1 MRVLIVDDEPLARR
15 GVRVC
20 LAAAQD
26 VEIVGECA
34 SGSEA
39 LRYITELRPDLVF
52 LDVQM
57 PGMKGFDVVARIG
70 PEVNPLII
78 FLTAYDEFALQAFSV
93 HALDYVL
100 KPIHD
105 ARFAEALQLA
115 RQRLADRQAG
125 TLLKDIQHLLNA
137 PGQLT
142 NPASYLAKIAVKT
155 GRRTVFVST
164 DTIEWIEAS
173 GDYVT
178 LHVGKQIYLMRETLE
193 GLEQSLNPAD
203 FVRIHRSTII
213 SRRQPAMT
221 KRGEPLPINQAMNR
235 PRAKLGLDLSAWMAI
250 VFVTVT
256 VFLLGFRMLAIISF
270 PMSMVHCP

>member
-20 LAAAQD
+20 LAAAKD

-39 LRYITELRPDLVF
+39 LRHIAELRPDLVF

-137 PGQLT
+137 PGRLT

-178 LHVGKQIYLMRETLE
+178 LHVGKQIYLIRETLE

-213 SRRQPAMT
+213 SRRHLRQLRSLT
-221 KRGEPLPINQAMNR
+221 NR
-235 PRAKLGLDLSAWMAI
+235 DASALLLDGTELRVSRRYRDR
-250 VFVTVT
+250 
-256 VFLLGFRMLAIISF
+256 L
-270 PMSMVHCP
+270 